1 MEEKDIERVAV
12 IGAGLMGFGVA
23 TEFARFGY
31 QVSIYN
37 TKEETS
43 KEAMAQISEALDLM
57 VETELITSDEAKAA
71 YGNVRPTTDIVDATT
86 GADFVHEAAFELLTL
101 KQEIFA
107 KLDEICPPP
116 IILATNTSGLLVTD
130 IASATKHPE
139 RVVATHYFQPP
150 HFVPLVEVSG
160 GEKTDPCVVELTA
173 RVLMGMRKKV
183 AVIDVELPGFIGN
196 RIQRAI
202 AREVRSLIDQK
213 ACSPEMIDNI
223 ISFGFGR
230 RMAYT
235 GYFKRMDLVGLDFG
249 YMAAKGR
256 GEEPWRPIAERVE
269 RGELGMKSGK
279 GFYDWPGDTA
289 KQLHRRLNTELIRL
303 MKHDMEAGLI

>member
-1 MEEKDIERVAV
+1 MKDKSIERVAV

-43 KEAMAQISEALDLM
+43 KKAMAEMQESLDLM
-57 VETELITSDEAKAA
+57 IETGLITTDEAKDA
-71 YGNVRPTTDIVDATT
+71 YGRVHPTTDLEDAAE
-86 GADFVHEAAFELLTL
+86 GADFVHESVPELLKL
-101 KQEIFA
+101 KQETFA
-107 KLDEICPPP
+107 RLDEICPPP
-116 IILATNTSGLLVTD
+116 VILATNTSGFRVTD
-130 IASATKHPE
+130 IATATKHPE

-150 HFVPLVEVSG
+150 HFVPMVEVAG
-160 GEKTDPCVVELTA
+160 GEKTDRAVVERTA
-173 RVLMGMRKKV
+173 QLLRGMRKRV

-196 RIQRAI
+196 RIQGAI
-202 AREVRSLIDQK
+202 GREIRSLADQGV
-213 ACSPEMIDNI
+213 ASPEMIDDV

-235 GYFKRMDLVGLDFG
+235 GYFKRMDLIGLDFG
-249 YMAAKGR
+249 YTAAKGR
-256 GEEPWRPIAERVE
+256 GLEPWKLIAERVE

-303 MKHDMEAGLI
+303 MKQDMEAGLI

>member
-1 MEEKDIERVAV
+1 MKDKSIERVAV

-43 KEAMAQISEALDLM
+43 KQAMTNIGDALDLM
-57 VETELITSDEAKAA
+57 VETELITSDEAKDT
-71 YGNVRPTTDIVDATT
+71 YGRVHPTTDLEDAAE
-86 GADFVHEAAFELLTL
+86 GADFVHESVPELLKL
-101 KQEIFA
+101 KQETCA
-107 KLDEICPPP
+107 RLDDICPPP
-116 IILATNTSGLLVTD
+116 VILATNTSGFRVTD
-130 IASATKHPE
+130 IATATKHPE

-150 HFVPLVEVSG
+150 HFVPMVEVAG
-160 GEKTDPCVVELTA
+160 GEKTDRAVVEKTA
-173 RVLMGMRKKV
+173 QLQRGMRKRV

-196 RIQRAI
+196 RIQGAI
-202 AREVRSLIDQK
+202 GREIHSLADQGV
-213 ACSPEMIDNI
+213 ASPEMIDDV

-235 GYFKRMDLVGLDFG
+235 GYFKRMDLIGLDFG
-249 YMAAKGR
+249 YTAAKGR
-256 GEEPWRPIAERVE
+256 GLEPWKLIAERVE

-279 GFYDWPGDTA
+279 GFYAWPGDTA

-303 MKHDMEAGLI
+303 MKQDMEAGLI